1 VFGALLGAAA
11 TGALLAPAASAQR
24 VVPVHEEPRHRL
36 IQVVG
41 HMTVL
46 DVQIQPG
53 DTTLF
58 HTHRTP
64 ITYVTIGTSST
75 DSRSLGGEWAGTP
88 PRSPPPGTVGTVRAV
103 LSYAEAPFTHQVT
116 TVGST
121 LFRLIAIPSA
131 GPGRADGGEA
141 MPGEDV
147 GESRWFRYRRV
158 SLPPGEET
166 DWYVA
171 GAPIAVVAVRDAR
184 VWIDRGDEWAS
195 TLDLSGDVGVLE
207 PGVRYRLRNR
217 GSTAGEVVLV
227 EAR

>member
-88 PRSPPPGTVGTVRAV
+88 PRSPPQVASRGMSMRGVSPSPRLRRGV
-103 LSYAEAPFTHQVT
+103 LSVT
-116 TVGST
+116 GS
-121 LFRLIAIPSA
+121 RSP
-131 GPGRADGGEA
+131 
-141 MPGEDV
+141 
-147 GESRWFRYRRV
+147 
-158 SLPPGEET
+158 
-166 DWYVA
+166 
-171 GAPIAVVAVRDAR
+171 
-184 VWIDRGDEWAS
+184 
-195 TLDLSGDVGVLE
+195 
-207 PGVRYRLRNR
+207 
-217 GSTAGEVVLV
+217 
-227 EAR
+227 